1 MKKVSALLVLTLSFF
16 CLGCQHQKKQVSK
29 PEASKGLTIV
39 TSFYPLYAITNE
51 LAGDVNQ
58 VQMLGSNSGIHGF
71 DPSVKDVQRLHDADL
86 FIYHSHILESWAKDV
101 SKTIKGSSVVSLEAA
116 KGLPLIRVKGLED
129 MPVAEGMDADRL
141 NDPHSW
147 LDPRLVAKEA
157 EHISQTLQRLDPK
170 HKQLYR
176 KRTQHFKE
184 KADRLDKDL
193 QKRFAKAKQKVF
205 VTQHTAFSYVAN
217 RYGLEQLGIAGVAE
231 EEPGPRKLKEI
242 KEFVDTYHVK
252 TIFFEKNVSSK
263 LAKTLADESHITTK
277 RLDPLETPPK
287 GKGDYLDHL
296 GKNLRHL
303 ADALAD

>member
-1 MKKVSALLVLTLSFF
+1 MKKVFATLVLLLSLF
-16 CLGCQHQKKQVSK
+16 CMGCQYQKAQVSTPK
-29 PEASKGLTIV
+29 APKGLKIV

-58 VQMLGSNSGIHGF
+58 VQMLGSNSGIHSF
-71 DPSVKDVQRLHDADL
+71 DPLVKDIQRIHDADL
-86 FIYHSHILESWAKDV
+86 FIYHSHTLESWAKGI
-101 SKTIKGSSVVSLEAA
+101 SKNMKGSSVTVLEAA

-147 LDPRLVAKEA
+147 LDPKLIAEEA
-157 EHISQTLQRLDPK
+157 DHISQQLQRLDPK
-170 HKQLYR
+170 HSQLYR
-176 KRTQHFKE
+176 KRTQAFKD
-184 KADRLDKDL
+184 KADKLDREL

-252 TIFFEKNVSSK
+252 TIFFEKNVSPK
-263 LAKTLADESHITTK
+263 LAKTLAAESHITIN
-277 RLDPLETPPK
+277 RLDPLETPPE

-296 GKNLRHL
+296 GKNLKHL
-303 ADALAD
+303 AHELAH